1 MEIKL
6 ATYGKQLEIKEQ
18 LNILDLRKILLDK
31 VSDSGIDYVVK
42 HPNIIKVLKSIL
54 IDRADEIVNLDEEYT
69 IKAILKSKYRKNIP
83 LYKIIPPQ
91 VMDNFVKENTDIE
104 TLDGCIDYCVQ
115 MKRNLSTVGKISFKD
130 VLKEENKG
138 KVKNVAVL
146 AFLMKCLIS
155 GGENYNSLNN
165 KCLGVLPRYNL
176 DNESFYSHSYFEI
189 SPNYRNA
196 YAYPG
201 YVYKTQS
208 PNLYTSST
216 QPLPD
221 LNLLKK
227 IEPNPELAV
236 CLVGIFGV
244 IWDFT
249 NNTNHRRLKDEI
261 KNNLKNYEDF
271 WLPYMDFVDVVFSS
285 STVKTKYKDKI
296 VFVQKQRNT
305 DVSKFDTLY
314 ELNHGGHVL
323 QGFYGV
329 CYFHITKITNTDS
342 VGGSITIKN
351 KRNSEIIY
359 EGVVETGQSVKL
371 NRVVF
376 DDITISSGF
385 NAEVMI

>member
-1 MEIKL
+1 
-6 ATYGKQLEIKEQ
+6 
-18 LNILDLRKILLDK
+18 
-31 VSDSGIDYVVK
+31 
-42 HPNIIKVLKSIL
+42 
-54 IDRADEIVNLDEEYT
+54 
-69 IKAILKSKYRKNIP
+69 
-83 LYKIIPPQ
+83 
-91 VMDNFVKENTDIE
+91 
-104 TLDGCIDYCVQ
+104 
-115 MKRNLSTVGKISFKD
+115 
-130 VLKEENKG
+130 
-138 KVKNVAVL
+138 
-146 AFLMKCLIS
+146 MKCLIS

-249 NNTNHRRLKDEI
+249 NSTNHRRLKDEI

-314 ELNHGGHVL
+314 EPNHGGHVL

-329 CYFHITKITNTDS
+329 CYFHITKITNTHGVPFHNS
-342 VGGSITIKN
+342 ARHCRN
-351 KRNSEIIY
+351 KHR
-359 EGVVETGQSVKL
+359 
-371 NRVVF
+371 
-376 DDITISSGF
+376 
-385 NAEVMI
+385 